1 MITHFD
7 RVCISV
13 ADPVMQDELGLSQN
27 DWGWVVGLFTLS
39 YALFEIPTG
48 AMGDRLARR
57 ITLSRIVVWWS
68 AFTALTGTVSNFW
81 VLLTTRFFF
90 GAGESQR
97 RQLDFQAWAIKG
109 HRDPADRVLRF
120 A

>member
-1 MITHFD
+1 MKNRHRILTLLFFLSMITYFD

-48 AMGDRLARR
+48 AMGDRLAHR
-57 ITLSRIVVWWS
+57 ITLSRIVAWWS
-68 AFTALTGTVSNFW
+68 KFTALTGAVSNFCW
-81 VLLTTRFFF
+81 RW
-90 GAGESQR
+90 GAQR
-97 RQLDFQAWAIKG
+97 G
-109 HRDPADRVLRF
+109 SNP
-120 A
+120 